1 MTGSELL
8 QDARRERFAQ
18 LRVSGKTVVDS
29 HEQAGWSRNRGNAS
43 AIAREPDVRSRI
55 EFLTKQAADKA
66 AVDGA
71 EVIRKLRDSYDA
83 AMDNKHY
90 SAAVRAA
97 ELLGNSTG
105 MFKQRVEVSE
115 EPSNPREL
123 VTRLKGFN
131 KELGEMVEGMF
142 GLKAQDTEH

>member
-1 MTGSELL
+1 MTGNEPLH
-8 QDARRERFAQ
+8 DARRERFAQ

-55 EFLTKQAADKA
+55 EFLTKKAADMA

-71 EVIRKLRDSYDA
+71 EVIQKLRDSYDA
-83 AMDNKHY
+83 AMTNKHY

-105 MFKQRVEVSE
+105 MFKQKIEVTE

-123 VTRLKGFN
+123 VARLKGFN

-142 GLKAQDTEH
+142 GLTGAEPKH